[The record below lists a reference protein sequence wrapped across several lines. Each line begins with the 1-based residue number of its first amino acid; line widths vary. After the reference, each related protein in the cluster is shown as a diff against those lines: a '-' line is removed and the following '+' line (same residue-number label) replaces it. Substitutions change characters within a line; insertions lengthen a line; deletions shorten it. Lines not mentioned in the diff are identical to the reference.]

1 MRIDTIDTILVS
13 STSLTP
19 DVAQF
24 VLRAPDHTFSFAPG
38 QHVGLAYE
46 SADDGLVHRSY
57 SPVSRPGTDTVALMV
72 KRYDS
77 GTCSVWLHDRSPGDT
92 VHLTSPS
99 GNLYLRD
106 LDRDAVFLA
115 TGTGL
120 TPMVAMVQQYLDE
133 GTGHATLIYGEQT
146 RDTLAYRDT
155 LDLWAAGS
163 DRFDVIYTL
172 SRADAD
178 ADELSASG
186 DSSTDHAEPGASPIF
201 LRGYV
206 QDHLSDLLSDD
217 AVAHSHLYVC
227 GVPEMVV
234 DTRSALVDD
243 LGVDDDRVF
252 SEGWENGAV
261 D

>member
-1 MRIDTIDTILVS
+1 MRLDTIDTVLVS
-13 STSLTP
+13 STSLAP

-38 QHVGLAYE
+38 QHVGVAYE

-57 SPVSRPGTDTVALMV
+57 SPVSRPGTDTLVLMV
-72 KRYDS
+72 KRYDD

-99 GNLYLRD
+99 GNLHLRD
-106 LDRDAVFLA
+106 LERDAVFLA

-120 TPMVAMVQQYLDE
+120 TPMVSMVQQYLDE
-133 GTGHATLIYGEQT
+133 GTGHATLIYGERT
-146 RDTLAYRDT
+146 RDRLAYQGT

-163 DRFDVIYTL
+163 DRFDVVYTL
-172 SRADAD
+172 SRADDTAD
-178 ADELSASG
+178 DLPG
-186 DSSTDHAEPGASPIF
+186 GGASAGLSGQAAPVF
-201 LRGYV
+201 RKGYV
-206 QDHLSDLLSDD
+206 QDHLSDVLSDD
-217 AVAHSHLYVC
+217 ALANSHMYVC

-243 LGVDDDRVF
+243 LGVDDDRIF
-252 SEGWENGAV
+252 SEGWEDGAV

>member
-24 VLRAPDHTFSFAPG
+24 VLHAPDHTFSFAPG
-38 QHVGLAYE
+38 QHVGVAYE
-46 SADDGLVHRSY
+46 SEDDGLVHRSY
-57 SPVSRPGTDTVALMV
+57 SPVSRPSTDTVALMV
-72 KRYDS
+72 KRYDN

-99 GNLYLRD
+99 GNLHLRD

-120 TPMVAMVQQYLDE
+120 TPMVSMVQQYLDE
-133 GTGHATLIYGEQT
+133 GTGRATLIYGEQT

-163 DRFDVIYTL
+163 DRFDVVYTL
-172 SRADAD
+172 SRGDAADDLPEAD
-178 ADELSASG
+178 DAAADPSKL
-186 DSSTDHAEPGASPIF
+186 GATPVFRS
-201 LRGYV
+201 GYV
-206 QDHLSDLLSDD
+206 QDHLGDLLRDD
-217 AVAHSHLYVC
+217 LIADSHMYVC
-227 GVPEMVV
+227 GVPQMVV
-234 DTRSALVDD
+234 DTRSTLVGD
-243 LGVDDDRVF
+243 LGVDGDRVF
-252 SEGWENGAV
+252 SEGWEDGAV